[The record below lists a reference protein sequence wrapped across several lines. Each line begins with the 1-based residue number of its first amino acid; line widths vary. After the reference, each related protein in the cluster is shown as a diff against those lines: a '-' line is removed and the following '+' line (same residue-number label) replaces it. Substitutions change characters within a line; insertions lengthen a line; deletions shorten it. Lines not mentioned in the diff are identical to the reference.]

1 MGAHEAIAAEE
12 VVGGEAAVVV
22 VVDTREIDSPEAE
35 EGRLQAT
42 GGPGKLF
49 STWGNTW
56 IKPSW

>member
-12 VVGGEAAVVV
+12 VVGGEAAEV
-22 VVDTREIDSPEAE
+22 VVDTREIDSLEVE